1 MSFKM
6 SDTAQTLKV
15 FNLRA
20 DTREFIGAG
29 DAYIPPHTGLPAN
42 CTLIAP
48 PIIPV
53 DNVAIFDTKN
63 ETWSLTEDHRSKTVY
78 NINTGQATIITA
90 PGPLP
95 ADVVTVAPS
104 GPYDKWNGSEW
115 VKDEDAERL
124 AQQAEAAA
132 KQKQLVD
139 SAREYIGEWQS
150 ELMLGSISDENKV
163 KLQQWLDY
171 IQALKVVDLAS
182 PEWPAPP
189 AG

>member
-1 MSFKM
+1 MIFKM
-6 SDTAQTLKV
+6 SDKAQTLKV

-20 DTREFIGAG
+20 DTCEFIGTG

-48 PIIPV
+48 PAV
-53 DNVAIFDTKN
+53 SVGNVAIFDPKN
-63 ETWSLTEDHRSKTVY
+63 EAWALEEDHRGETVY
-78 NINTGQATIITA
+78 SVSSGQAMTIVEL
-90 PGPLP
+90 GPVP

-104 GPYDKWNGSEW
+104 GAYDRWNGSEW

-132 KQKQLVD
+132 KQKQLID
-139 SAREYIGEWQS
+139 SARAYIGEWQS
-150 ELMLGSISDENKV
+150 ELMLGSISDENKA

-182 PEWPAPP
+182 PEWPVPP